1 MKKLIITTIVI
12 VLLSIPFGGGVNI
25 YAGEE
30 ASSKEGEG
38 LEQEIESK
46 EQICWWEIKGV
57 RPERRGVK
65 ELVNDFLVNNPEW
78 EPFGTT
84 EGQVWVKRRLCV
96 DK

>member
-1 MKKLIITTIVI
+1 MKKMIITPL
-12 VLLSIPFGGGVNI
+12 VLMLILFMGGVNI

-30 ASSKEGEG
+30 APLKEGEG
-38 LEQEIESK
+38 LKQEQESK

-65 ELVNDFLVNNPEW
+65 ELVNDFLADNPEW

-84 EGQVWVKRRLCV
+84 EGQVWVKRRVCE
-96 DK
+96 